1 MVIIEFFV
9 GCAGTGK
16 STLTGIY
23 RDWLNDQPDIDAI
36 AVNFDPGAMRLPY
49 KADIDIRD
57 YIRIEDVMEQYKLG
71 PNGALVAAT
80 DLTINFLIEIKKEI
94 NELRPNHI
102 IVDTPGQMELFAFRS
117 SGLFILASLGGQ
129 NSVMNYLIDPNLAKR
144 PSGFVTA
151 LYLGLSIQTRFHV
164 PQQYILSKIDLLS
177 EEDME
182 EIVEWS
188 TDFDKLENAVNIEAK
203 GERRELNTQ
212 LIQALKA
219 LDISGELLPISSLEN
234 SGIDDLYRLISQIA
248 LGGEDFQELT

>member
-1 MVIIEFFV
+1 MVIVEFLV

-16 STLTGIY
+16 STLTGMY

-36 AVNFDPGAMRLPY
+36 AVNFDPGAIQIPY
-49 KADIDIRD
+49 KADVDIRD
-57 YIRIEDVMEQYKLG
+57 YIRIEDVIEQYKLG

-80 DLTINFLIEIKKEI
+80 DLTINFLNEIKKDI
-94 NELRPNHI
+94 NEFRPNHV

-129 NSVMNYLIDPNLAKR
+129 KSIMNYLIDPNLARR

-151 LYLGLSIQTRFHV
+151 LFLGLSVQTRFHV
-164 PQQYILSKIDLLS
+164 PQQYILSKIDILS
-177 EEDME
+177 EEE
-182 EIVEWS
+182 TEQIVEWS
-188 TDFDKLENAVNIEAK
+188 TDFDKLENAIDIEAK

-212 LIQALKA
+212 LIQALRI
-219 LDISGELLPISSLEN
+219 LDISGELLPISSVEN
-234 SGIDDLYRLISQIA
+234 IGIDDLYASISRIA